1 MAIQWNLPPLRPSGP
16 LDADVEARRTAMNAA
31 IMAADPLHPELPH
44 IARKEAKIGIT
55 TCWEVGDAA
64 SAGTIV
70 MYLHGGGFALGDPKM
85 WRRYAARIAQDAGVF
100 LALVKY
106 RLAPENPFPSA
117 VHDVVSA
124 YQELC
129 ERFPDKKIV
138 VMGESAGASLTATL
152 AVAALQNGA
161 RLPDAL
167 ILISPLLD
175 LRVEH
180 SAYDSHAALDT
191 MVSRESNS
199 MIRRNYLQGHPETDP
214 LASPVLGDLGKFPPV
229 QFHCGGNE
237 VLIGDATDF
246 VSKMALAG
254 GLVESHFVPGA
265 GHGWT
270 FTQPQSDAAKYT
282 MGHILRYLRELPAK
296 LN

>member
-1 MAIQWNLPPLRPSGP
+1 MATEWKLPPLRPGGP
-16 LDADVEARRTAMNAA
+16 SDADTEKRRAAMNAA
-31 IMAADPLHPELPH
+31 IAASDPQHPELPH
-44 IARKEAKIGIT
+44 IAKREVEIGIT
-55 TCWEVGDAA
+55 TAHEIGDPSAA
-64 SAGTIV
+64 TVV

-100 LALVKY
+100 IVLVKY
-106 RLAPENPFPSA
+106 RLAPENPFPA
-117 VHDVVSA
+117 ALHDVVSA
-124 YQELC
+124 YRALC
-129 ERFPDKKIV
+129 DRFPDRKIV

-175 LRVEH
+175 LRVT
-180 SAYDSHAALDT
+180 SPAYESHAKLDP
-191 MVSRESNS
+191 MVSRESNEL
-199 MIRRNYLQGHPETDP
+199 IRRNYLQGHPETDP
-214 LASPVLGDLGKFPPV
+214 LASPVLGDLGRFPPV

-237 VLIGDATDF
+237 VLIGDALDF
-246 VSKMALAG
+246 VQKMALAG

-270 FTQPQSDAAKYT
+270 FTQPQSAPAKYT
-282 MGHILRYLRELPAK
+282 MGHILRYLRELPDRT
-296 LN
+296 N

>member
-1 MAIQWNLPPLRPSGP
+1 MATEWKLPPLRPSGP

-31 IMAADPLHPELPH
+31 IAAADPLHPELPH
-44 IARKEAKIGIT
+44 IMKKEAKIGLT
-55 TCWEVGDAA
+55 TCHEIGDAA
-64 SAGTIV
+64 AAETVV

-100 LALVKY
+100 MVLVKY
-106 RLAPENPFPSA
+106 RLAPENPFPA
-117 VHDVVSA
+117 ALHDVVSA
-124 YQELC
+124 YQALC
-129 ERFPDKKIV
+129 DRYPDKKIV

-152 AVAALQNGA
+152 AVAALDNDA

-167 ILISPLLD
+167 IMISPLLD
-175 LRVEH
+175 LRVT
-180 SAYDSHAALDT
+180 SPAYDSHASVDK
-191 MVSRESNS
+191 MVSRESNLL
-199 MIRRNYLQGHPETDP
+199 IQRNYLQGHPATDP

-246 VSKMALAG
+246 VTKMALAG
-254 GLVESHFVPGA
+254 GLVEAHFVPGA

-270 FTQPQSDAAKYT
+270 FTQPQSEGAKYT
-282 MGHILRYLRELPAK
+282 MAQILRYLRDVSERTA
-296 LN
+296 